1 MGHEYKREGTIEDY
15 NSIDSITYLLSEFLK
30 YAKYGHSST
39 TQMASRWIR
48 YGMATREEMIPI
60 VKKYDKILDQ
70 GIVDGFC
77 SFTGMTIKEFHRILD
92 KWYNLELFEQD
103 ADGVW
108 HEKFQVGFIKN

>member
-1 MGHEYKREGTIEDY
+1 MGHEYKREGTFEDY

-30 YAKYGHSST
+30 YTKYGHTST

-48 YGMATREEMIPI
+48 YGMATRDEMIST

-77 SFTGMTIKEFHRILD
+77 SFTNISIRKFYEILLAC
-92 KWYNLELFEQD
+92 NLIMFTD
-103 ADGVW
+103 VFNVDDGIQW
-108 HEKFQVGFIKN
+108 RPFR